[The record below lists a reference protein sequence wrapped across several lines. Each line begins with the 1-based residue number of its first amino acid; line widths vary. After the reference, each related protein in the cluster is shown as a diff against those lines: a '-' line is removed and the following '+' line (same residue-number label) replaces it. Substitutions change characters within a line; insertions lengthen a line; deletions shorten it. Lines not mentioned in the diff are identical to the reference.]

1 MAFLFGEPV
10 EQYGGTVSNA
20 TTVYASPPQGSIQA
34 TGGRFGG
41 ACFRANSVSNGVI
54 WTLPGARATTT
65 QGVSAKQTAFN
76 GAVAAPTTVLF
87 QWYDG
92 ATIQCSIHVLSD
104 GSVAA
109 YRGQTTALLGASAA
123 GVYTVSVYQRVE
135 AQATIH
141 NTTGAITVQ
150 INGVAV
156 LTLTNVNTRV
166 SANNQATQIGL
177 LARTNSGG
185 ISSIDWCDWTVTDS
199 TGTDNTGFLGDKRS
213 YTSVPAGAGTY
224 QTSDAPVGAV
234 TRALAAASNDG
245 DTSYN
250 PYSAAST
257 ANTFTPTALPAGVT
271 GIVAVQQWAV
281 LRKDDAGTNT
291 ARLLMRSA
299 STDSESADIAVNT
312 TFTYYNRMV
321 ERDPNVAGTAGWTV
335 SGADAAE
342 FGVKRQA

>member
-20 TTVYASPPQGSIQA
+20 TTVYASPPQNTIQA

-41 ACFRANSVSNGVI
+41 ACFRANSVSHGTI

-76 GAVAAPTTVLF
+76 GASAATATSLF

-92 ATIQCSIHVLSD
+92 ATVQCSIHVLND
-104 GSVAA
+104 GSVVA

-123 GVYTVSVYQRVE
+123 GVYTLGVYQRVE

-166 SANNQATQIGL
+166 SANNQATHIGL
-177 LARTNSGG
+177 LARQNSGG
-185 ISSIDWCDWTVTDS
+185 IAQFDWCDWTVTDS

-250 PYSAAST
+250 PFSAAGQ
-257 ANTFTPTALPAGVT
+257 ANTYTGNALPAGVT
-271 GIVAVQQWAV
+271 GVVGVQEWSV

-291 ARLLMRSA
+291 ARQMIRSGT
-299 STDSESADIAVNT
+299 TDSEGPDIALNT
-312 TFTYYNRMV
+312 TFTYYHRIV
-321 ERDPNVAGTAGWTV
+321 ERDPATTATWLP
-335 SGADAAE
+335 AAAVPE
-342 FGVKRQA
+342 FGSKRVA